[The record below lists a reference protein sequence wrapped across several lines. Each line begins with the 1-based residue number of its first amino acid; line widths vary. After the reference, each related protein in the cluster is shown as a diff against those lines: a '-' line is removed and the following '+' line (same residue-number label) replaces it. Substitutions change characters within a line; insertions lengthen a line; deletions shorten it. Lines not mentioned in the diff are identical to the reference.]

1 MKVRYLGH
9 ACFEFVA
16 EKRIL
21 IDPFI
26 SQNPSCPIKL
36 EELAEP
42 DIILVTHGHADHLGD
57 AIEISKKTGATIVA
71 IHEVAIHAQLKGAV
85 AEGMNIGGS
94 ISLEG
99 VNIYMTEAKHSSA
112 IDMNISGGHATG
124 FVFGLEGKHIYH
136 AGDTGIFR
144 DMKLIGKLFDIYLA
158 LLPIGDR
165 YTMGVKHAAIAT
177 KMLKPKYVIPMHY
190 NTFPVIQQNPEEF
203 RKLAEEESKAKVL
216 ILKPGEEIEL

>member
-1 MKVRYLGH
+1 MGH

-26 SQNPSCPIKL
+26 SQNPLCPVKL
-36 EELAEP
+36 EEVEP
-42 DIILVTHGHADHLGD
+42 PDLILVTHGHSDHLGD
-57 AIEISKKTGATIVA
+57 AIEIAKKTNATVVA
-71 IHEVAIHAQLKGAV
+71 IHEIAVYAQLKGAI

-94 ISLEG
+94 IKTKG
-99 VNIYMTEAKHSSA
+99 IKIYMTEAKHSSS
-112 IDMNISGGHATG
+112 IENITGGHAAG
-124 FVFGLEGKHIYH
+124 FIFELEGKHIYH

-165 YTMGVKHAAIAT
+165 YTMGIEHAALAT
-177 KMLKPKYVIPMHY
+177 EMIKPKYVIPMHY
-190 NTFPVIQQNPEEF
+190 NTFPVIKQNPEEF
-203 RKLAEEESKAKVL
+203 KKLAEEESDAKVI
-216 ILKPGEEIEL
+216 ILKPGEVVEI